1 MENIKWFI
9 NQGVAV
15 ATLVALLYIEY
26 KRAGGISKMPEKI
39 EKLTEEAKSLKDEVK
54 SLKEKIDK
62 KQEDQD
68 G

>member
-15 ATLVALLYIEY
+15 AALVALLYIEY

-39 EKLTEEAKSLKDEVK
+39 EKLTEEVK
-54 SLKEKIDK
+54 SLKEQINK